1 MNVACPTCA
10 TMYRVDPVK
19 VPPAGVQA
27 RCGVCAAVFNV
38 SVNGHTPAAATVP
51 VPPAQAVPPS
61 RAAEP
66 VAPIPARAADPA
78 PVAPP
83 AGGRPA
89 IPAGLRPSGMFAPPA
104 IPGGPAATARP
115 SVPVVPPR
123 PAAPPTAPSRPAAPP
138 PPPAA
143 APAPPPAAPK
153 PPAAAPGRPVNPF
166 MSQDPS
172 QKARRLARALV
183 SDLVVYGTARRD
195 EALKNGTL
203 KESFGEE
210 IKKSWEEYVE
220 QVGKEVA
227 ESTSYFN
234 DALNEILAG
243 GQKIF

>member
-38 SVNGHTPAAATVP
+38 SVNGHAPAMAAIPVAAAPVIPAA
-51 VPPAQAVPPS
+51 PAP
-61 RAAEP
+61 RAPEP
-66 VAPIPARAADPA
+66 MAPAPARPADP
-78 PVAPP
+78 APP

-104 IPGGPAATARP
+104 IPGAPAAPARP
-115 SVPVVPPR
+115 SIPAVPPR
-123 PAAPPTAPSRPAAPP
+123 PAAPRPAAPP
-138 PPPAA
+138 LPPAA
-143 APAPPPAAPK
+143 APAPATPPAAPK

-220 QVGKEVA
+220 QIGKEIA